1 MQKDKIGSILHI
13 AYQNKPQVYR
23 RFKCKRQHPTCTRR
37 KYSGQNFSVTQNSEA
52 TIEKIDTQPTH
63 I

>member
-13 AYQNKPQVYR
+13 AYQNKPQ
-23 RFKCKRQHPTCTRR
+23 
-37 KYSGQNFSVTQNSEA
+37 NSEA
-52 TIEKIDTQPTH
+52 TIEKIDTQPTY